1 MMGLYATGG
10 LIGVAAFGQSG
21 MEQLT
26 QALAGDVDMGD
37 VMRQAEQITGLG
49 ISATDAG
56 VIIAALVFAMRVI
69 DANRGLFVTLN
80 DFVRKALGLQPMN
93 HPGHP
98 PHDPPG
104 PGPGPGKR

>member
-1 MMGLYATGG
+1 MTGLYAAGG

-26 QALAGDVDMGD
+26 QALAGDVSMGD

-80 DFVRKALGLQPMN
+80 DFIRKALGLHPLQPPP
-93 HPGHP
+93 PGGPHP
-98 PHDPPG
+98 P
-104 PGPGPGKR
+104 GKP

>member
-1 MMGLYATGG
+1 MMGLYAAGG
-10 LIGVAAFGQSG
+10 LFGVAVMGQSG

-56 VIIAALVFAMRVI
+56 VIIAALVFSMRVI

-80 DFVRKALGLQPMN
+80 DFLRKALGLHPNQP
-93 HPGHP
+93 P
-98 PHDPPG
+98 PPPG
-104 PGPGPGKR
+104 GPQPPQKG